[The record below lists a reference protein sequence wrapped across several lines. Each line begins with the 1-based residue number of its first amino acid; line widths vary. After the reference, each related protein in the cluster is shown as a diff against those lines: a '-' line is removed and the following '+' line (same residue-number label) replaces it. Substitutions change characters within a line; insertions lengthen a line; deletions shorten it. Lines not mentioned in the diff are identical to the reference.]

1 MLIMSTMYNKNN
13 NHSHNNRYSLQKQDP
28 DCDCAKEISFI
39 LLVHRSSSFHEN
51 YYHKVK
57 VRLRVKLSFLSGQVW
72 SSRSSSKQHTVWL
85 RRRFLAQRLWWQ
97 MSFVLRPWL
106 SPRKRLDWEDLSS
119 KWYLVW
125 GKTALSRWGRQH
137 EWGLLTTFYMLL
149 QWCNGYSFPKKSF
162 FGLGVY
168 QNAGECLKR
177 ENLIQK
183 RSTMYCTA
191 SIVYKDDVNEKKYLN
206 IVLFCFNFL

>member
-1 MLIMSTMYNKNN
+1 
-13 NHSHNNRYSLQKQDP
+13 
-28 DCDCAKEISFI
+28 
-39 LLVHRSSSFHEN
+39 
-51 YYHKVK
+51 
-57 VRLRVKLSFLSGQVW
+57 
-72 SSRSSSKQHTVWL
+72 
-85 RRRFLAQRLWWQ
+85 
-97 MSFVLRPWL
+97 
-106 SPRKRLDWEDLSS
+106 
-119 KWYLVW
+119 
-125 GKTALSRWGRQH
+125 
-137 EWGLLTTFYMLL
+137 MLL
-149 QWCNGYSFPKKSF
+149 HGCNGYSFPKKSF